1 MNKQNKDG
9 IPIRCDCGKLIAMC
23 RQGKVYIK
31 CKGCKREIELNVVQ
45 SQEPKSQ
52 EP

>member
-1 MNKQNKDG
+1 MDKQNNRG
-9 IPIRCDCGKLIAMC
+9 TPIRCECGKLIAFY

-31 CKGCKREIELNVVQ
+31 CKGCKREIEIRVE

>member
-1 MNKQNKDG
+1 MNEQNNKG
-9 IPIRCDCGKLIAMC
+9 TPIRCECGKLIAYM
-23 RQGKVYIK
+23 RRGKVFIK
-31 CKGCKREIELNVVQ
+31 CKGCKREVEIPVQ

>member
-1 MNKQNKDG
+1 MNEQNKSG
-9 IPIRCDCGKLIAMC
+9 RPIRCDCGKLIAFE

-31 CKGCKREIELNVVQ
+31 CKGCKREFLLPLP
-45 SQEPKSQ
+45 EPRAKSQ